1 MEAPIKPEWLQE
13 ERPVIIS
20 KSQQKLKKK
29 KKSVKKGSSS
39 SSDYEGYTGS
49 ISKSGKPDKRT
60 KEYKRWK
67 KDKKTRKVK
76 SRTREQAD
84 PYDTTPMMVPPTKPP
99 PGFSAPKK
107 FADSKV
113 KKKKANNFGWVQSY
127 NEGIRQDKEPY
138 YTSLKDLARASQYF
152 NTDREEMVAPKKEK
166 KVVPPGARSRF
177 TVPHGVDFMPIDEW
191 DGIIDGFVFKN
202 ADKGMGYYRKGI
214 TNEGGVKVLK
224 DFFEL
229 PDENKGQQTPFRD
242 MSISEARNYKL
253 KTPVK
258 PTKRDNE
265 HKGRRY
271 HQQQKE
277 MNLKKTQDL
286 QETAKKA
293 ITERENEHK
302 GRRYHQQQKEMN
314 LKKMQDLQETAKKA
328 IKERENE
335 HKGRRYQSTTEKVKA
350 IKEREKVKAIKER
363 EQVKAIKEREQVKPQ
378 EINWA
383 DFYGKQTPGH
393 PLYEDPKKVVQDIS
407 SDEEDE
413 LSMFG
418 LLATPGV
425 SELYSYDNEKLKKMV
440 IVAGVPIEDIVA
452 MDFNKDIKEQL
463 IGLLNR

>member
-1 MEAPIKPEWLQE
+1 MEAPIKPEWLQEE

-76 SRTREQAD
+76 ARTREQAD

-107 FADSKV
+107 FVDSKV

-293 ITERENEHK
+293 I
-302 GRRYHQQQKEMN
+302 
-314 LKKMQDLQETAKKA
+314 
-328 IKERENE
+328 
-335 HKGRRYQSTTEKVKA
+335 
-350 IKEREKVKAIKER
+350 KER

>member
-1 MEAPIKPEWLQE
+1 
-13 ERPVIIS
+13 
-20 KSQQKLKKK
+20 
-29 KKSVKKGSSS
+29 
-39 SSDYEGYTGS
+39 
-49 ISKSGKPDKRT
+49 
-60 KEYKRWK
+60 
-67 KDKKTRKVK
+67 
-76 SRTREQAD
+76 
-84 PYDTTPMMVPPTKPP
+84 
-99 PGFSAPKK
+99 
-107 FADSKV
+107 
-113 KKKKANNFGWVQSY
+113 
-127 NEGIRQDKEPY
+127 
-138 YTSLKDLARASQYF
+138 
-152 NTDREEMVAPKKEK
+152 
-166 KVVPPGARSRF
+166 
-177 TVPHGVDFMPIDEW
+177 
-191 DGIIDGFVFKN
+191 
-202 ADKGMGYYRKGI
+202 
-214 TNEGGVKVLK
+214 
-224 DFFEL
+224 
-229 PDENKGQQTPFRD
+229 

-258 PTKRDNE
+258 PTKRD
-265 HKGRRY
+265 
-271 HQQQKE
+271 
-277 MNLKKTQDL
+277 
-286 QETAKKA
+286 
-293 ITERENEHK
+293 NEHK

-335 HKGRRYQSTTEKVKA
+335 HKGRRYQSTT
-350 IKEREKVKAIKER
+350 

>member
-1 MEAPIKPEWLQE
+1 
-13 ERPVIIS
+13 
-20 KSQQKLKKK
+20 
-29 KKSVKKGSSS
+29 
-39 SSDYEGYTGS
+39 
-49 ISKSGKPDKRT
+49 
-60 KEYKRWK
+60 
-67 KDKKTRKVK
+67 
-76 SRTREQAD
+76 
-84 PYDTTPMMVPPTKPP
+84 MMVPPPKPP

-107 FADSKV
+107 FVDIADSKV
-113 KKKKANNFGWVQSY
+113 TDFMRWQH
-127 NEGIRQDKEPY
+127 KEI
-138 YTSLKDLARASQYF
+138 
-152 NTDREEMVAPKKEK
+152 VAPKKEK
-166 KVVPPGARSRF
+166 KVVWHGARSSL
-177 TVPHGVDFMPIDEW
+177 TVPHGVDFMPMDEW

-202 ADKGMGYYRKGI
+202 ADKGLGYYRKGI

-258 PTKRDNE
+258 PRKRD
-265 HKGRRY
+265 
-271 HQQQKE
+271 
-277 MNLKKTQDL
+277 
-286 QETAKKA
+286 
-293 ITERENEHK
+293 NEHK

-314 LKKMQDLQETAKKA
+314 LKKMQDLQETAK
-328 IKERENE
+328 
-335 HKGRRYQSTTEKVKA
+335 
-350 IKEREKVKAIKER
+350 
-363 EQVKAIKEREQVKPQ
+363 KAIKEREQVKPQ

-425 SELYSYDNEKLKKMV
+425 SEIYSYDNEKLKKMV